1 MLALVAILPEYAIE
15 AVLAWD
21 AGGSFNL
28 ETKEVT
34 DEMGRVA
41 ANMTGS
47 NRLLIGLGWS
57 LVILIFWLKRRTVMD
72 LRGAL
77 SLEITM
83 LAIATALTLI
93 IFITGQLYLV
103 LAVVLVALYLVYL
116 WASSRQSSEEPEL
129 MGPALLIGTL
139 PAWQRRSTV
148 ALLFLYSAAVILVA
162 AEPFVDALVETGDDL
177 GIDEFILIQWI
188 APLASESPEIIVAV
202 LFSLRANAMAGITTL
217 ISAEVN
223 QLTVLIGSMAII
235 FSISASNSSGGLEL
249 LNFPLDDRQSA
260 EFLLTSAVS
269 AFAIVLIWRRRIHW
283 YAGVILCCFSSS
295 TFPLPAQAG
304 GLPSRGSTRR

>member
-1 MLALVAILPEYAIE
+1 
-15 AVLAWD
+15 
-21 AGGSFNL
+21 
-28 ETKEVT
+28 
-34 DEMGRVA
+34 
-41 ANMTGS
+41 
-47 NRLLIGLGWS
+47 
-57 LVILIFWLKRRTVMD
+57 
-72 LRGAL
+72 
-77 SLEITM
+77 M
-83 LAIATALTLI
+83 LAIATALTLT

-116 WASSRQSSEEPEL
+116 WASSRQSSEELDL

-162 AEPFVDALVETGDDL
+162 AEPFVDALVEMGDDQ
-177 GIDEFILIQWI
+177 GIDEFILVQWI
-188 APLASESPEIIVAV
+188 APLASESPEILVAV
-202 LFSLRANAMAGITTL
+202 LFSLQANAMAGITTL

-249 LNFPLDDRQSA
+249 LDFPLDDRQAA

-283 YAGVILCCFSSS
+283 DARVILLLLFVVHFPFTSSGGRIIFALIYAVPRFAVIGVYACDYLKGRRPPGV
-295 TFPLPAQAG
+295 TAG
-304 GLPSRGSTRR
+304 LDPE

>member
-41 ANMTGS
+41 ANVTGS

-93 IFITGQLYLV
+93 IFITGQLTWY
-103 LAVVLVALYLVYL
+103 
-116 WASSRQSSEEPEL
+116 WRSCSSRSTWSTCGHPRVS
-129 MGPALLIGTL
+129 P
-139 PAWQRRSTV
+139 QRSRS
-148 ALLFLYSAAVILVA
+148 
-162 AEPFVDALVETGDDL
+162 
-177 GIDEFILIQWI
+177 
-188 APLASESPEIIVAV
+188 
-202 LFSLRANAMAGITTL
+202 
-217 ISAEVN
+217 
-223 QLTVLIGSMAII
+223 
-235 FSISASNSSGGLEL
+235 
-249 LNFPLDDRQSA
+249 
-260 EFLLTSAVS
+260 
-269 AFAIVLIWRRRIHW
+269 
-283 YAGVILCCFSSS
+283 
-295 TFPLPAQAG
+295 
-304 GLPSRGSTRR
+304 